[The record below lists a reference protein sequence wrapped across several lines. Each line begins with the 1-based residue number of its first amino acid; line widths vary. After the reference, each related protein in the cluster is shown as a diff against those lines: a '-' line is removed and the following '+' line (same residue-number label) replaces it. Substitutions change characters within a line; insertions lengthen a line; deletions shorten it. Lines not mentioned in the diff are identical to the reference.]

1 MGLLDDIM
9 KNPEKAE
16 APAADTTTNG
26 SESHPADLLRDPD
39 ADVGGRKFTD
49 AELDAFIAGSGGLM
63 DEASDVLR
71 DYVQELA
78 GDLRAMRDHDRIQ
91 QGMLDDAASED
102 AIAELTAEIQ
112 RWEGEYKI
120 AIKERDQARADLE
133 VVRDSADQRI
143 ALAIAKARADATD
156 GTAAGA
162 EIAELKERL
171 RRAHEQITV
180 LQNRGRQ

>member
-1 MGLLDDIM
+1 ME
-9 KNPEKAE
+9 PTEK
-16 APAADTTTNG
+16 TGN
-26 SESHPADLLRDPD
+26 ESHPADLLRDPD

-49 AELDAFIAGSGGLM
+49 AELDAFIAGSDDSLRV
-63 DEASDVLR
+63 ESDMLR

-91 QGMLDDAASED
+91 QGMLDDATSED

-120 AIKERDQARADLE
+120 AIKERDRARADLE

-143 ALAIAKARADATD
+143 ALAVAKARADATD

-171 RRAHEQITV
+171 RKAHEQIAV